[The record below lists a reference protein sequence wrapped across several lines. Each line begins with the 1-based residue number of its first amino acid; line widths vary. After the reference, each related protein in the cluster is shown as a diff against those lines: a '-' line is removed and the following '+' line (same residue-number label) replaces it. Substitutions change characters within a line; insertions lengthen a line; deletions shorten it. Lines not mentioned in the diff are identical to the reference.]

1 MTDCNTPTKVVIR
14 REPKTYLTH
23 DEWEAKYNEDMA
35 AMDKMHLELEQLG
48 TQTIKSIVDYDNT
61 LIDGL
66 KKEIKHMK
74 KSKSLSVIK
83 PTLFGAF
90 IGGALSGSIVATII
104 LGYYI
109 LIGA

>member
-1 MTDCNTPTKVVIR
+1 MTDCNTPAKVVIR

-23 DEWEAKYNEDMA
+23 DEWEAKYNKDMA
-35 AMDKMHLELEQLG
+35 AMDKMHLELERLG
-48 TQTIKSIVDYDNT
+48 AQTTKDIVTFDNKR
-61 LIDGL
+61 ISNL
-66 KKEIKHMK
+66 KEEIKHMK

>member
-1 MTDCNTPTKVVIR
+1 MTDCNTPTKVIIR
-14 REPKTYLTH
+14 HEPKTYLTH

-35 AMDKMHLELEQLG
+35 AMDKMYLELEQLG
-48 TQTIKSIVDYDNT
+48 TQSIRDIVTFDDKR
-61 LIDGL
+61 ISDL
-66 KKEIKHMK
+66 KEEIKHMK